1 MQPATSSWWSTGKN
15 APKSSDTEKNPDV
28 HDKKGCWYPPGVRGY
43 KTHTMRLCGCE
54 QATWEAGMS
63 IPGRPAL
70 QSPSF
75 VPIRHWPFLFPMEQ
89 HGRAPLDGRG
99 WDPI

>member
-1 MQPATSSWWSTGKN
+1 
-15 APKSSDTEKNPDV
+15 
-28 HDKKGCWYPPGVRGY
+28 
-43 KTHTMRLCGCE
+43 MRLCGCE

-75 VPIRHWPFLFPMEQ
+75 VPIRHWPFLFPILPHKGDAWVQDLQSILPVSGYTRKEYLVTSSIAA
-89 HGRAPLDGRG
+89 RITRYSR
-99 WDPI
+99 